1 MRTQESSLP
10 NINDFYIGQ
19 RIPSLYSG
27 NNGFKVTDIDKKK
40 CILTVKQDGTQITQ
54 TIHLSE
60 IVKSKC

>member
-1 MRTQESSLP
+1 MNTQESSLP

-27 NNGFKVTDIDKKK
+27 NNGFEVTGINKEKR
-40 CILTVKQDGTQITQ
+40 ILTVKQEGSQIAQ

-60 IVKSKC
+60 IVKRKC